1 MTILDLSHVAGI
13 GLADP
18 GGPPGPAAPPRAV
31 AEPDHVRA
39 VLSPPVPASAP
50 NLVPASA
57 PASPP
62 PPPVVAIASPPL
74 PSPAVP
80 VATPTPAPASPAA
93 GVSDPGAAQRD
104 LTAVRPGAAR
114 TETATSGAA
123 SSRPQPPAVLIVDD
137 NVRLARTVAAYMEMQ
152 GFRAHPAH
160 SAEEALLAA
169 QQVRFDLVLLD
180 INMPGMDGLEVCRR
194 LIATAPGMRVLMV
207 TGRDSPEDPL
217 RAAAV
222 GARALLAKPISLAS
236 LREQM
241 LRALAT

>member
-1 MTILDLSHVAGI
+1 MTILDLSHVTGI

-18 GGPPGPAAPPRAV
+18 GGPSRPPAPPRSV
-31 AEPDHVRA
+31 AEPEHVPA
-39 VLSPPVPASAP
+39 VL
-50 NLVPASA
+50 
-57 PASPP
+57 PP
-62 PPPVVAIASPPL
+62 PAPPPAPPPLSAVASPPL
-74 PSPAVP
+74 PTT
-80 VATPTPAPASPAA
+80 ATPGAAPTPAPPPRAAA
-93 GVSDPGAAQRD
+93 GPDPGAAVRD
-104 LTAVRPGAAR
+104 PSAVSPRARQEPAA
-114 TETATSGAA
+114 AVAA

-207 TGRDSPEDPL
+207 TRRDSPEDPL

-222 GARALLAKPISLAS
+222 GARALLTKPISLAS
-236 LREQM
+236 LREQV

>member
-1 MTILDLSHVAGI
+1 MTILDLTQVAGI
-13 GLADP
+13 GLAGP
-18 GGPPGPAAPPRAV
+18 GGPSRPAAPPHVV
-31 AEPDHVRA
+31 AETPDRIRE
-39 VLSPPVPASAP
+39 VLVPPAPAAVPAP
-50 NLVPASA
+50 A
-57 PASPP
+57 PAAVPP
-62 PPPVVAIASPPL
+62 PAAAIASPPL
-74 PSPAVP
+74 PSRAAPGAP
-80 VATPTPAPASPAA
+80 LAPAGPPAA
-93 GVSDPGAAQRD
+93 RSEAS
-104 LTAVRPGAAR
+104 
-114 TETATSGAA
+114 TSPSA
-123 SSRPQPPAVLIVDD
+123 SARPQPPAVLIVDD

-180 INMPGMDGLEVCRR
+180 INMPGMDGLEVCHR

-222 GARALLAKPISLAS
+222 GARALLTKPISLAS

>member
-13 GLADP
+13 GLAGLGGHSAP
-18 GGPPGPAAPPRAV
+18 GALPHAT
-31 AEPDHVRA
+31 AEPDRVRA
-39 VLSPPVPASAP
+39 VLAPQAPVPIPAPTQASAP
-50 NLVPASA
+50 PPTVAA
-57 PASPP
+57 IASPP
-62 PPPVVAIASPPL
+62 PPSPAAPGAL
-74 PSPAVP
+74 PSPAPVP
-80 VATPTPAPASPAA
+80 PAA
-93 GVSDPGAAQRD
+93 GGSDPGTALPD
-104 LTAVRPGAAR
+104 LTDARPRATRPGPAAD
-114 TETATSGAA
+114 AAA

-137 NVRLARTVAAYMEMQ
+137 NVRLARTIAAYMEMQ

-222 GARALLAKPISLAS
+222 GARALLTKPISLSS

>member
-1 MTILDLSHVAGI
+1 M
-13 GLADP
+13 
-18 GGPPGPAAPPRAV
+18 
-31 AEPDHVRA
+31 
-39 VLSPPVPASAP
+39 
-50 NLVPASA
+50 
-57 PASPP
+57 
-62 PPPVVAIASPPL
+62 
-74 PSPAVP
+74 
-80 VATPTPAPASPAA
+80 
-93 GVSDPGAAQRD
+93 
-104 LTAVRPGAAR
+104 
-114 TETATSGAA
+114 
-123 SSRPQPPAVLIVDD
+123 LIVDD

-222 GARALLAKPISLAS
+222 GARAPAHQAHLARVTAGADAAGPGHLIGAAAPA
-236 LREQM
+236 EG
-241 LRALAT
+241 

>member
-1 MTILDLSHVAGI
+1 MTILDLTHVAGI
-13 GLADP
+13 GLAGP
-18 GGPPGPAAPPRAV
+18 GGPADPAAAPRAMT
-31 AEPDHVRA
+31 EPDPVRA
-39 VLSPPVPASAP
+39 VLLSPLRSPSRRRPRR
-50 NLVPASA
+50 
-57 PASPP
+57 PP
-62 PPPVVAIASPPL
+62 PPRPATAIASPPL
-74 PSPAVP
+74 PSPAAP
-80 VATPTPAPASPAA
+80 GALPTPAPVPPAA
-93 GVSDPGAAQRD
+93 GASDPGAALRD
-104 LTAVRPGAAR
+104 LTAVTPRAAR
-114 TETATSGAA
+114 PEAAASAAA

-137 NVRLARTVAAYMEMQ
+137 NVRLARTIAAYMEMQ
-152 GFRAHPAH
+152 GFRARPAH

-169 QQVRFDLVLLD
+169 HEVRFDLVLLD

-222 GARALLAKPISLAS
+222 GARALLTKPISLAS

>member
-1 MTILDLSHVAGI
+1 M
-13 GLADP
+13 
-18 GGPPGPAAPPRAV
+18 
-31 AEPDHVRA
+31 
-39 VLSPPVPASAP
+39 
-50 NLVPASA
+50 
-57 PASPP
+57 
-62 PPPVVAIASPPL
+62 
-74 PSPAVP
+74 
-80 VATPTPAPASPAA
+80 
-93 GVSDPGAAQRD
+93 
-104 LTAVRPGAAR
+104 
-114 TETATSGAA
+114 
-123 SSRPQPPAVLIVDD
+123 LIVDD

-180 INMPGMDGLEVCRR
+180 INMPGMDGLEVCHR

-222 GARALLAKPISLAS
+222 GARALLTKPISLAS

>member
-1 MTILDLSHVAGI
+1 MTILDLTHVAGI
-13 GLADP
+13 GLAGP
-18 GGPPGPAAPPRAV
+18 GEPSQPAAPSPAA
-31 AEPDHVRA
+31 AEPDHPRA
-39 VLSPPVPASAP
+39 VLRPPAPVAVPASAP
-50 NLVPASA
+50 R
-57 PASPP
+57 
-62 PPPVVAIASPPL
+62 PVTAIAAPPL
-74 PSPAVP
+74 PSPPAP
-80 VATPTPAPASPAA
+80 GAPSSPAPAPSAA
-93 GVSDPGAAQRD
+93 APSDPGAALRD
-104 LTAVRPGAAR
+104 LTAVSPRAAR
-114 TETATSGAA
+114 PEAVASPEA
-123 SSRPQPPAVLIVDD
+123 SSRPRPPAVLIVDD
-137 NVRLARTVAAYMEMQ
+137 NVRLARTIAAYMEMQ

-222 GARALLAKPISLAS
+222 GARALITKPISLAS